1 LDQLGRVHSVAATYT
16 GPLLFHRTR
25 ADFLAGDEPMAEP
38 KKNDTPIEKQFES
51 GIDPDNSL
59 LPMLIGGLV
68 LIVIGAII
76 VMMLV

>member
-1 LDQLGRVHSVAATYT
+1 MS
-16 GPLLFHRTR
+16 
-25 ADFLAGDEPMAEP
+25 EP
-38 KKNDTPIEKQFES
+38 KKKDTPIEKQFES

-76 VMMLV
+76 VMTFV